1 MARSVKLLKEA
12 LSMEESSLKKYEEV
26 LSAMAHDEARRTIQG
41 IISDKKRSIEALKRI
56 IERSRR
62 CPAVKAGG
70 EA

>member
-1 MARSVKLLKEA
+1 MARSVKLLEEA
-12 LSMEESSLKKYEEV
+12 LLMEERGLNKFEEV

-41 IISDKKRSIEALKRI
+41 IISDKRRAIEALKRI

-70 EA
+70 ES